1 MILLDE
7 IDSSLKDLKK
17 RSLFRKRVVVS
28 ERKKNQIKINGRW
41 LINFAS
47 NDYLGLSQNSSIK
60 KAIINGINKYGNGG
74 SSSHLVSGHTEA
86 HQNIE
91 KITKNNI
98 GFASSILFSSGYLA
112 NLGIITTIA
121 EKDSFIYADKLN
133 HASLNDAC
141 ILSRGKFIRFPHND
155 MVALENHLKNNKTK
169 KKKFIITDGV
179 FSMDGDIANIPE
191 LVKLAKKYDAYLYI
205 DDAHGY
211 GILGKSGQ
219 GILEHYEK
227 KDSIKKIAKDRIIY
241 TLTLSKAVGV
251 SGALVCANKKIIDLV
266 INKSRTY
273 IYTTAEQPALMYGIK
288 RSFEIIKKNHS
299 LRSKINDH
307 IYLFRRLIN
316 HKNLLVDSITP
327 IQPLVIGDDKKAVKI
342 SNLLIELG
350 FYVPAIRPPTV
361 PTESARLRVSISAL
375 HSKGDIKKLV
385 QAINKIIENE
395 N

>member
-47 NDYLGLSQNSSIK
+47 NDYLGLSQNISIK
-60 KAIINGINKYGNGG
+60 KAIIRGINKYGNGG

-169 KKKFIITDGV
+169 KKKFIVTDGV

-288 RSFEIIKKNHS
+288 RSFDIIKKNHS
-299 LRSKINDH
+299 LRRKVNDH

-316 HKNLLVDSITP
+316 QKNLLVDSITP

-361 PTESARLRVSISAL
+361 PTDSARLRVSISAL

-385 QAINKIIENE
+385 QAINKIMENE

>member
-60 KAIINGINKYGNGG
+60 KAIISGINKYGNGG

-155 MVALENHLKNNKTK
+155 MAALENHLKKSKTK
-169 KKKFIITDGV
+169 KKKFIVTDGV

-211 GILGKSGQ
+211 GVLGKSGQ
-219 GILEHYEK
+219 GVLEHYEQ

-251 SGALVCANKKIIDLV
+251 SGALVCANKKIVDLV
-266 INKSRTY
+266 VNKSRTY

-288 RSFEIIKKNHS
+288 RSFDIIKKNHS
-299 LRSKINDH
+299 LRRKVNDH

-327 IQPLVIGDDKKAVKI
+327 IQPLVIGDDKKVIKI

-361 PTESARLRVSISAL
+361 PKESARLRVSISAL
-375 HSKGDIKKLV
+375 HSKGDIKKLA

>member
-169 KKKFIITDGV
+169 KKKFIVTDGV

-266 INKSRTY
+266 INKSRPY
-273 IYTTAEQPALMYGIK
+273 IYRTAEQPALMYGIK

-375 HSKGDIKKLV
+375 HSKGDIKKLS

>member
-60 KAIINGINKYGNGG
+60 KAIISGINKYGNGG

-155 MVALENHLKNNKTK
+155 MAALENHLKKSKTK
-169 KKKFIITDGV
+169 KKKFIVTDGV

-211 GILGKSGQ
+211 GVLGKSGQ
-219 GILEHYEK
+219 GVLEHYEQ

-251 SGALVCANKKIIDLV
+251 SGALVCANKKIVDLV

-375 HSKGDIKKLV
+375 HSKGDIKKLA

>member
-28 ERKKNQIKINGRW
+28 ERKKNQIKINGCW

-60 KAIINGINKYGNGG
+60 KAIISGVNKYGNGG

-121 EKDSFIYADKLN
+121 EKDSFVYADKLN

-155 MVALENHLKNNKTK
+155 MVALENHLKKSKTK
-169 KKKFIITDGV
+169 KKKFIVTDGV

-211 GILGKSGQ
+211 GVLGKSGQ
-219 GILEHYEK
+219 GVLEHYEK
-227 KDSIKKIAKDRIIY
+227 RSSIKKIAKDRIIY

-251 SGALVCANKKIIDLV
+251 SGALVCANKKIVDLV

-299 LRSKINDH
+299 LREKVNDH

-316 HKNLLVDSITP
+316 QKNLLVDSITP
-327 IQPLVIGDDKKAVKI
+327 IQPLVIGDAKKVIKI
-342 SNLLIELG
+342 SNHLIDLG

-361 PTESARLRVSISAL
+361 PTECARLRVSISAL
-375 HSKGDIKKLV
+375 HSKGDIKKLA
-385 QAINKIIENE
+385 QAVNKIIENE

>member
-60 KAIINGINKYGNGG
+60 KAIISGVNKYGSGG

-169 KKKFIITDGV
+169 KKKFIVTDGV

-375 HSKGDIKKLV
+375 HSKGDIKKLS

>member
-7 IDSSLKDLKK
+7 IDSFLKDLKK

-60 KAIINGINKYGNGG
+60 KAIISGINKYGNGG

-155 MVALENHLKNNKTK
+155 MAALENHLKKSKTK
-169 KKKFIITDGV
+169 KKKFIVTDGV

-211 GILGKSGQ
+211 GVLGKSGQ
-219 GILEHYEK
+219 GVLEHYEQ

-251 SGALVCANKKIIDLV
+251 SGALVCANKKIVDLV

-288 RSFEIIKKNHS
+288 RSFDIIKKNHS
-299 LRSKINDH
+299 LRRKVNDH

-327 IQPLVIGDDKKAVKI
+327 IQPLVIGDDKKIIKI

-361 PTESARLRVSISAL
+361 PKESARLRVSISAL
-375 HSKGDIKKLV
+375 HSKGDIKKLA

>member
-28 ERKKNQIKINGRW
+28 ERKKNQIKINGCW
-41 LINFAS
+41 VINFAS

-60 KAIINGINKYGNGG
+60 KAIISGVNKYGSGG

-169 KKKFIITDGV
+169 KKKFIVTDGV

-211 GILGKSGQ
+211 GVLGKSGQ

-251 SGALVCANKKIIDLV
+251 SGALVCANKKIVDLV
-266 INKSRTY
+266 INKSRPY

-288 RSFEIIKKNHS
+288 RSFDIIKKNHS

-327 IQPLVIGDDKKAVKI
+327 IQPLVIGDDKKVIKI

-361 PTESARLRVSISAL
+361 PTDSARLRVSISAL
-375 HSKGDIKKLV
+375 HSKEDIKKLV